1 MKRNQKLAVLIAFAF
16 AFASSSLMGACGS
29 GSPAVEQGD
38 SKGIAPSGG
47 STMAGGG
54 GAGGAGGDGGGSAS
68 ADKDGDGIDDALE
81 QTLAETYLPFL
92 SLDPADGC
100 SLGGI
105 VFRLFP
111 HPDDPAFIHIIYD
124 HLFET
129 DCGLNGH
136 TGDNEVFG
144 ATIDPKVPPPAGIIA
159 LRAVTHQGEICEK
172 TTQCGSCPGLNPCG
186 TAMKNGQAYPVVFSS
201 KDKHATYVEKSQC
214 TVISCFDSCKLNA
227 EDTPVILVNAG
238 EPSAHLTEDLSENGF
253 ITEANGWTKPEL
265 FNFNPWDP
273 MKEFGGAGNIADD
286 LQDAAFLTPV
296 CP

>member
-1 MKRNQKLAVLIAFAF
+1 MKRTFAILIAFAF
-16 AFASSSLMGACGS
+16 TSSSLAAACGS
-29 GSPAVEQGD
+29 GNPAIEQGD
-38 SKGIAPSGG
+38 SEGIAPSGSSG
-47 STMAGGG
+47 MMTGGG
-54 GAGGAGGDGGGSAS
+54 GAGGSGGEGAGGSA
-68 ADKDGDGIDDALE
+68 ATDLDGDGIDDALE

-111 HPDDPAFIHIIYD
+111 HPTDPAFIHIIYD

-159 LRAVTHQGEICEK
+159 LRAVTHQGTVCEK
-172 TTQCGSCPGLNPCG
+172 TTQCGACSGLKACA
-186 TAMKNGQAYPVVFSS
+186 TAMKSGQEYPVVFSS
-201 KDKHATYVEKSQC
+201 KDKHATYLEQGQC
-214 TVISCFDSCKLNA
+214 SFLSCFDSCALNDK
-227 EDTPVILVNAG
+227 DTPVILANAG
-238 EPSAHLTEDLSENGF
+238 EPSAHLTEDLTANGF
-253 ITEANGWTKPEL
+253 ITEANGWSAPEL

-286 LQDAAFLTPV
+286 LQDEAFLTPV